1 MTFVNLNNIK
11 EFEISPGI
19 RARVVNS
26 DSMSVAHVILD
37 AGAILPEHSHI
48 NEQVVN
54 VIEGELE
61 LTVAGE
67 ARVLKPGVVE
77 MLPPNEPHGG
87 RALTNCRVIDVFQPI
102 REDWLAMM
110 T

>member
-1 MTFVNLNNIK
+1 MTFVKLNDLK

-26 DSMSVAHVILD
+26 DSMSVAHVNLD
-37 AGAILPEHSHI
+37 AGALLPDHSHV

-61 LTVAGE
+61 LTVNGE
-67 ARVLKPGVVE
+67 PRILKPGVVE
-77 MLPPNEPHGG
+77 VLPPNVTHGG
-87 RALTNCRVIDVFQPI
+87 RALTSCRVIDVFHPV
-102 REDWLAMM
+102 REDWLAKIS
-110 T
+110 

>member
-1 MTFVNLNNIK
+1 MTLVNLNNTK

-26 DSMSVAHVILD
+26 DSMSVAHVTLD

-61 LTVAGE
+61 LTVEGE

-77 MLPPNEPHGG
+77 VLPPNVTHGG
-87 RALTNCRVIDVFQPI
+87 RAVTKCRVIDVFQPI
-102 REDWLAMM
+102 REDWLTKMA
-110 T
+110 